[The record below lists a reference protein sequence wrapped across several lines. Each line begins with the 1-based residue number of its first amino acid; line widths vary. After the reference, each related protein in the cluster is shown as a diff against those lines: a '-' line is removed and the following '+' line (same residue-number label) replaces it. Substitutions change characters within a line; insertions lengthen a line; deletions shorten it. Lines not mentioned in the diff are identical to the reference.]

1 MSEAFWV
8 FFGLTMFAVLPLIV
22 IMHYVTRWKSLKGL
36 SAEEQTTLEQL
47 WRDSEAM
54 RERIDALETILDD
67 KVADWRRDE

>member
-1 MSEAFWV
+1 MSDAVGV

-67 KVADWRRDE
+67 KVTDWRRDE